1 MRDIENLDNELRL
14 VSAVRAAIRS
24 EGGDPSL
31 AVADRLLDERP
42 STQDSGSMAIM
53 TKLFITVL
61 AVLGIALGTSTPASA
76 DENDFVS
83 SIASLDY
90 YAIECAGCAQ
100 DALDVGYRAC
110 AGFDRGG
117 SNAAVQAVLQAY
129 NGPGQ
134 ENREYY
140 ATLFA
145 QYAAYQ
151 LCPEHNG
158 EIGPI

>member
-1 MRDIENLDNELRL
+1 MR
-14 VSAVRAAIRS
+14 
-24 EGGDPSL
+24 
-31 AVADRLLDERP
+31 
-42 STQDSGSMAIM
+42 M
-53 TKLFITVL
+53 TKLLTILL
-61 AVLGIALGTSTPASA
+61 AVVGLALGTAATASA
-76 DENDFVS
+76 DEAGFVS
-83 SIASLDY
+83 AIDSLDY
-90 YAIECAGCAQ
+90 YAIDCPGCAQ
-100 DALDVGYRAC
+100 DAIDVGYRAC

-117 SNAAVQAVLQAY
+117 DNAAIQAVLDSY

-134 ENREYY
+134 SNAQYY